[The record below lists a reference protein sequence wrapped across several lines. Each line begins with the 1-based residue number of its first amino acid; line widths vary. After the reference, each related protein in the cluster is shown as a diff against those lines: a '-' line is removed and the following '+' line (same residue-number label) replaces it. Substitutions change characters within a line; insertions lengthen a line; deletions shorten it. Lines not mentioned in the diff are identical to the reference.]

1 MHFKMFRICIIKQ
14 SDNGF
19 SKNDTLE
26 GNCEYFPIDEDSH
39 LFEHITQGTYFLK
52 KKEMSFLNPEP
63 VLFTDGLG

>member
-1 MHFKMFRICIIKQ
+1 MDFKKFRICIIRQ
-14 SDNGF
+14 SGNGF

-26 GNCEYFPIDEDSH
+26 GNCEYFTIDEESH
-39 LFEHITQGTYFLK
+39 LCDHIKHGTYFLK